1 MVRTDRRRAERRGRI
16 SEWTAAI
23 YLLAK
28 GYRILGWRVKTPLGE
43 FDLVVA
49 RGRATV
55 FVEVKS
61 RRAFADAAAAVGR
74 RKAER
79 MIGAARCWIGRNA
92 RGRDMDYRFDI
103 VVVSAYHWPRHVPN
117 AFGLELW

>member
-1 MVRTDRRRAERRGRI
+1 MRTDRRRAERRGRI

-23 YLLAK
+23 YLVAK

-43 FDLVVA
+43 IDLVVA
-49 RGRATV
+49 RGRATA

-61 RRAFADAAAAVGR
+61 RRTVADAAAAVSR

-79 MIGAARCWIGRNA
+79 MIGAARCWIGG
-92 RGRDMDYRFDI
+92 RGVTLDRDYRFDI
-103 VVVSAYHWPRHVPN
+103 VIVSAYHWPRHVPN
-117 AFGLELW
+117 AFGQELW